1 MKRYIAVIMIV
12 GVLLGMLG
20 CQKSDTATPE
30 MGNFYQNGL
39 LVQNSAVT
47 MTVHTDGVESPVYQL
62 DFTVYNHTDYTIVYE
77 REKRIVERYRGGGW
91 QVMYDLGAPS
101 YTGQIPSKI
110 ETPALDAKQIATHT
124 IYFAKSFADV
134 PDTKE
139 LIYARTYLPL
149 EPDTY
154 RIRLPGCR
162 LEGLPEGVSGQ
173 TFEVIG
179 YFTIY
184 P

>member
-1 MKRYIAVIMIV
+1 MKRYIAATMIV

-20 CQKSDTATPE
+20 CQKSDTTTPE

-62 DFTVYNHTDYTIVYE
+62 DFTVYNHTDYTIAYE

-91 QVMYDLGAPS
+91 QAMYDLGVAEITDRVP
-101 YTGQIPSKI
+101 KI
-110 ETPALDAKQIATHT
+110 ETPALDARQSVTHP
-124 IYFAKSFADV
+124 IYFAPSFDIV
-134 PDTKE
+134 PDRSE
-139 LIYARTYLPL
+139 AMYATTYLPL

-162 LEGLPEGVSGQ
+162 LEGWPEGGSGQ